1 MFGEVAV
8 ETASITESQ
17 QLRWTAGSV
26 PARFYS
32 KSTISSLRLEVCSIF
47 NCIFFRGRSRGTER
61 LSRTPEVTA
70 RGAEPWSTGVVQLL
84 SGGRSGHGAR
94 SSLTEEALAWSVVR
108 RLAPPA
114 RSQFSPGLLNRPD
127 LGSPRPPPRC
137 LGPGQS
143 ERAHDRPLPSTGLA
157 LGGDSKSRCLGV
169 FQMPFTEP
177 HQRPNSFPPPFICL
191 CHRKMPTESYFA
203 FPPSILC
210 FL

>member
-1 MFGEVAV
+1 MPDTVPGAGAREGRPKDTPSQREGAVQCLMLGCVFGEVAV

-94 SSLTEEALAWSVVR
+94 SWLTEGSPGLVCGPPLS
-108 RLAPPA
+108 APSP
-114 RSQFSPGLLNRPD
+114 QPFSPGLLNSPD
-127 LGSPRPPPRC
+127 LGFPPPRPR
-137 LGPGQS
+137 GVWGRDR
-143 ERAHDRPLPSTGLA
+143 ENGRATGHFRVR
-157 LGGDSKSRCLGV
+157 GWR
-169 FQMPFTEP
+169 
-177 HQRPNSFPPPFICL
+177 
-191 CHRKMPTESYFA
+191 
-203 FPPSILC
+203 
-210 FL
+210 